1 MKLLALS
8 RFALNMSVAAA
19 LLTGCGGSQPP
30 IGAPGAMPQS
40 DAMGPSSYEVLY
52 SFRGLPDG
60 SSPVASLIELNGTLY
75 STTWLGGASE
85 HGTVFT
91 ITTGGAEKVLY
102 SFGAPP
108 DADYPRASLIDV
120 GGTLYGTTENGG
132 ILYGRQRSYGTV
144 FIITPSGSEKVL
156 YNFRGKPDGRHPGAG
171 MIDVGGTL
179 YGTTSEGGH
188 SKGDHRKGDG
198 TVFSI
203 TPSGAEKVLNS
214 FGRGTDG
221 GRPEAPLIDAGGTL
235 YGTTVGGGAYGH
247 GTVFTI
253 TTGGAEKLLYSFR
266 GAPDGG
272 SPYAGL
278 VDVDGTLYGTTGGG
292 GAYYGN
298 SSVAC
303 VGGCGTVYSITTS
316 GNEKLLHSFGNGADG
331 MYPSAS
337 LIDVKGTLYGTTSL
351 GGTYGTGAGT
361 VFSISTSGTEK
372 VLHSFGSGSD
382 GTQPDASLINVGG
395 TLYGTTGGG
404 GAYGYGTVF
413 ALTF

>member
-1 MKLLALS
+1 
-8 RFALNMSVAAA
+8 
-19 LLTGCGGSQPP
+19 
-30 IGAPGAMPQS
+30 MPQS

-144 FIITPSGSEKVL
+144 FSITPSGTEKVL

-198 TVFSI
+198 TVFCI
-203 TPSGAEKVLNS
+203 TPSGAEKVLHS

-247 GTVFTI
+247 GTIFTI

-266 GAPDGG
+266 GATA
-272 SPYAGL
+272 SR
-278 VDVDGTLYGTTGGG
+278 
-292 GAYYGN
+292 
-298 SSVAC
+298 SR
-303 VGGCGTVYSITTS
+303 TS
-316 GNEKLLHSFGNGADG
+316 GAGAEARE
-331 MYPSAS
+331 PP
-337 LIDVKGTLYGTTSL
+337 I
-351 GGTYGTGAGT
+351 
-361 VFSISTSGTEK
+361 
-372 VLHSFGSGSD
+372 
-382 GTQPDASLINVGG
+382 
-395 TLYGTTGGG
+395 
-404 GAYGYGTVF
+404 
-413 ALTF
+413 